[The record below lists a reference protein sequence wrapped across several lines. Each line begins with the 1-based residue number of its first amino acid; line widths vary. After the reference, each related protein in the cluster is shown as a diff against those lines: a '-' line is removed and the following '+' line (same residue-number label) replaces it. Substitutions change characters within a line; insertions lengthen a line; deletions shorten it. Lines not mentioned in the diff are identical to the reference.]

1 MQSEFTKNY
10 FELFG
15 LPSAFRIETVRLES
29 AYRQLQS
36 QVHPDRFA
44 AATAAEKRISMQWAT
59 RANEAYQTLKRPLSR
74 ARYLLALRG
83 VDTQEETNT
92 AMPADFL
99 IAQMEWRESV
109 SDARANRDMAELDRL
124 AGELRVSERALLLD
138 LEKHL
143 DGDGNLPAA
152 ALGVRKLRFVEKL
165 REEIADAHEVV
176 EN

>member
-1 MQSEFTKNY
+1 MQSEFTKNH

-15 LPSAFRIETVRLES
+15 LPPAFRIETARLES

-59 RANEAYQTLKRPLSR
+59 RANEAYETLKRPLSR

-99 IAQMEWRESV
+99 IAQMEWREAV
-109 SDARANRDMAELDRL
+109 SDARANRDLSELDRL
-124 AGELRVSERALLLD
+124 AGELRTSERTLLID

-152 ALGVRKLRFVEKL
+152 ASGVRKLRFVEKL
-165 REEIADAHEVV
+165 SEEIADAHEVM
-176 EN
+176 EK

>member
-1 MQSEFTKNY
+1 MKSEFTKNY

-15 LPSAFRIETVRLES
+15 LPPAFRIETARLDN

-44 AATAAEKRISMQWAT
+44 AATDAEKRISMQWAT
-59 RANEAYQTLKRPLSR
+59 RANEAYQTLRRPLSR

-99 IAQMEWRESV
+99 IAQMEWREAV
-109 SDARANRDMAELDRL
+109 SDARANRDVAELDRL
-124 AGELRVSERALLLD
+124 ADNLRASESTLLID
-138 LEKHL
+138 LEEHL

-152 ALGVRKLRFVEKL
+152 ALQVRKLRFVEKL
-165 REEIADAHEVV
+165 REEIADAHEVM

>member
-1 MQSEFTKNY
+1 MPSELTKNY

-15 LPSAFRIETVRLES
+15 LPSAFRIEVARLER
-29 AYRQLQS
+29 AYRQVQS

-44 AATAAEKRISMQWAT
+44 AATDAEKRVSMQWAT
-59 RANEAYQTLKRPLSR
+59 RANEAFQTLKRPLSR

-92 AMPADFL
+92 AMPAEFL
-99 IAQMEWRESV
+99 ISQMEWREAV
-109 SDARANRDMAELDRL
+109 SNARANRDVAALDRL
-124 AGELRVSERALLLD
+124 ADELRVSERTLLID

-143 DGDGNLPAA
+143 DGDGNLAAA
-152 ALGVRKLRFVEKL
+152 ALGVRKLRFIEKL
-165 REEIADAHEVV
+165 REDIADAHEVV

>member
-15 LPSAFRIETVRLES
+15 LPPAFRIETARLES

-44 AATAAEKRISMQWAT
+44 AATDAEKRISMQWAT

-92 AMPADFL
+92 AMPTDFL
-99 IAQMEWRESV
+99 IAQMEWREAV
-109 SDARANRDMAELDRL
+109 SDARANHDLSELDRL
-124 AGELRVSERALLLD
+124 SGELRASEGTLLID

-143 DGDGNLPAA
+143 DGDRNLPAA
-152 ALGVRKLRFVEKL
+152 ALEVRKLRFVEKL
-165 REEIADAHEVV
+165 RQEIADAHEVM

>member
-15 LPSAFRIETVRLES
+15 LPSAFRIDTARLES
-29 AYRQLQS
+29 AYRRLQS

-44 AATAAEKRISMQWAT
+44 AATDAEKRISMQWAT

-99 IAQMEWRESV
+99 IAQMEWREAV
-109 SDARANRDMAELDRL
+109 SNARSKRDAAELGRL
-124 AGELRVSERALLLD
+124 AGELRVSERMLLID
-138 LEKHL
+138 LEQHL

-152 ALGVRKLRFVEKL
+152 ALEVRKLRFVEKL
-165 REEIADAHEVV
+165 REEIADAHEVL

>member
-1 MQSEFTKNY
+1 MKSEFTKNY

-15 LPSAFRIETVRLES
+15 LPPAFRIETARLES

-59 RANEAYQTLKRPLSR
+59 RANEAYETLKRPLSR

-99 IAQMEWRESV
+99 IAQMEWREAV
-109 SDARANRDMAELDRL
+109 FDARANRDVCELDRL
-124 AGELRVSERALLLD
+124 AGELRASERTLLID

-143 DGDGNLPAA
+143 DGGGNLPAA

-165 REEIADAHEVV
+165 REEIADAHEVM

>member
-15 LPSAFRIETVRLES
+15 LPSAFRIDTARLES

-44 AATAAEKRISMQWAT
+44 AATDAEKRISLQWAT
-59 RANEAYQTLKRPLSR
+59 RANDAYKTLRRPVSR

-92 AMPADFL
+92 AMPGDFL
-99 IAQMEWRESV
+99 IAQMEWREAV
-109 SDARANRDMAELDRL
+109 SEARANRDVVELDRL
-124 AGELRVSERALLLD
+124 AGELRASERTLLID

-165 REEIADAHEVV
+165 REEIADAHEVM

>member
-1 MQSEFTKNY
+1 MQSEFTKNH

-15 LPSAFRIETVRLES
+15 LPPAFRIETARLES

-59 RANEAYQTLKRPLSR
+59 RANEAYETLKRPLSR

-99 IAQMEWRESV
+99 IAQMEWREAV
-109 SDARANRDMAELDRL
+109 SDARANRDLSELDRL
-124 AGELRVSERALLLD
+124 AGELRTSERTLLID

-143 DGDGNLPAA
+143 DGDGNLPDAA
-152 ALGVRKLRFVEKL
+152 SGVRKLRFVEKL
-165 REEIADAHEVV
+165 SEEIADAHEVM
-176 EN
+176 EK